1 MGDITPVL
9 PSRCLNCDTELQGQ
23 WCHHCGQKARSE
35 VRHFGSV
42 FTDILDTVFEYDN
55 RIWRTLVPLY
65 FKPGRLTRDYMAG
78 KRARYVLPFRLFF
91 VLSIVSFL
99 ALQVLAVPDEMAA
112 LSTRANDEILA
123 QLDERFAQIETADA
137 VIAERDRLIVDLR
150 QSVAEME
157 ADSVDGGG
165 LAASTLRTAIEGIES
180 SGRSRLEELG
190 VTTEPP
196 AIPQPLSAALQEPA
210 EQNLSESVTESAD
223 EQFRSE
229 LQIDWLPENANQWL
243 NAMVERGVG
252 NLERVNQD
260 PGQLI
265 EAMFNL
271 LPIVLF
277 FMLPIFALLLKLFY
291 AFSGR
296 LYMEHFV
303 VALHSHSFLFMA
315 LLIGLFLSWLSGLLP
330 ADSFLEGVFSSV
342 GRVASVWVPLYLLL
356 MQRSVYGQGWGI
368 TVAKYLVIGVL
379 YFMLLAMALL
389 TAALLSLVSL

>member
-9 PSRCLNCDTELQGQ
+9 PSHCLNCDTELQGQ

-99 ALQVLAVPDEMAA
+99 ALQLLALPDEVTE
-112 LSTRANDEILA
+112 LSARANYEI
-123 QLDERFAQIETADA
+123 FAELETADA
-137 VIAERDRLIVDLR
+137 VIAERDRLISEIQ
-150 QSVAEME
+150 QSLTELE
-157 ADSVDGGG
+157 AGSVDGGG
-165 LAASTLRTAIEGIES
+165 LAGNTLRSARDGIETAA
-180 SGRSRLEELG
+180 RSRLEELG

-196 AIPQPLSAALQEPA
+196 AIPPPEPVTPQEPA
-210 EQNLSESVTESAD
+210 ETGLPDTTGESAED
-223 EQFRSE
+223 SFRSE
-229 LQIDWLPENANQWL
+229 LQIDWLPQSANQWL

-252 NLERVNQD
+252 NLEQVNQD
-260 PGQLI
+260 PGRLI
-265 EAMFNL
+265 DAMFSL

-277 FMLPIFALLLKLFY
+277 CMLPIFALLLKLFY
-291 AFSGR
+291 VFSGR
-296 LYMEHFV
+296 MYMEHFV

-315 LLIGLFLSWLSGLLP
+315 LLIGLLLNWVSGLPP
-330 ADSFLEGVFSSV
+330 AGSFLDGVLSTI
-342 GRVASVWVPLYLLL
+342 GRVATVWAPLYLLL
-356 MQRSVYGQGWGI
+356 MQRTVYGQGWDM

>member
-9 PSRCLNCDTELQGQ
+9 PSHCLNCDTELQGQ

-99 ALQVLAVPDEMAA
+99 ALQLLALPDEVTE
-112 LSTRANDEILA
+112 LSARANYEI
-123 QLDERFAQIETADA
+123 FAELETADA
-137 VIAERDRLIVDLR
+137 VIAERDRLISEIQ
-150 QSVAEME
+150 QSLTELE
-157 ADSVDGGG
+157 AGSVDGGG
-165 LAASTLRTAIEGIES
+165 LAGNTLRSARDGIETAA
-180 SGRSRLEELG
+180 RSRLEELG

-196 AIPQPLSAALQEPA
+196 AIPPPEPVTPQEPA
-210 EQNLSESVTESAD
+210 ETGLPDTTGASAED
-223 EQFRSE
+223 SFRSE
-229 LQIDWLPENANQWL
+229 LQIDWLPQSANQWL

-252 NLERVNQD
+252 NLEQVNQD
-260 PGQLI
+260 PGRLI
-265 EAMFNL
+265 DAMFSL

-277 FMLPIFALLLKLFY
+277 CMLPIFALLLKLFY
-291 AFSGR
+291 VFSGR
-296 LYMEHFV
+296 MYMEHFV

-315 LLIGLFLSWLSGLLP
+315 LLIGLLLNWVSGLPP
-330 ADSFLEGVFSSV
+330 AGSFLEGVLSTI
-342 GRVASVWVPLYLLL
+342 GRVATVWAPLYLLL
-356 MQRSVYGQGWGI
+356 MQRTVYGQGWAM

>member
-9 PSRCLNCDTELQGQ
+9 PSHCLNCDTELQGQ

-99 ALQVLAVPDEMAA
+99 ALQLLALPDEVTE
-112 LSTRANDEILA
+112 LSARANYEI
-123 QLDERFAQIETADA
+123 FAELETADA
-137 VIAERDRLIVDLR
+137 VIAERDRLISEIQ
-150 QSVAEME
+150 QSLTQLE
-157 ADSVDGGG
+157 AGSVDGGG
-165 LAASTLRTAIEGIES
+165 LAGNTLRSARDGIETAA
-180 SGRSRLEELG
+180 RSRLEELG

-196 AIPQPLSAALQEPA
+196 AIPPPEPVTPQEPA
-210 EQNLSESVTESAD
+210 ETGLPDTTGESAED
-223 EQFRSE
+223 SFRSE
-229 LQIDWLPENANQWL
+229 LQIDWLPQSANQWL

-252 NLERVNQD
+252 NLEQVNQD
-260 PGQLI
+260 PGRLI
-265 EAMFNL
+265 DAMFSL

-277 FMLPIFALLLKLFY
+277 CMLPIFALLLKLFY
-291 AFSGR
+291 VFSGR
-296 LYMEHFV
+296 MYMEHFV

-315 LLIGLFLSWLSGLLP
+315 LLIGLLLNWVSGLPP
-330 ADSFLEGVFSSV
+330 AGSFLDGVLSTI
-342 GRVASVWVPLYLLL
+342 GRVATVWAPLYLLL
-356 MQRSVYGQGWGI
+356 MQRTVYGQGWDM

>member
-9 PSRCLNCDTELQGQ
+9 PSHCLNCDTELQGQ

-35 VRHFGSV
+35 VRHIGSV

-99 ALQVLAVPDEMAA
+99 ALQLLALPDEVTE
-112 LSTRANDEILA
+112 LSARANYEI
-123 QLDERFAQIETADA
+123 FAELETADA
-137 VIAERDRLIVDLR
+137 VIAERDRLISEIQ
-150 QSVAEME
+150 QSLTELE
-157 ADSVDGGG
+157 AGSVDGGG
-165 LAASTLRTAIEGIES
+165 LAGNTLRSARDGIETAA
-180 SGRSRLEELG
+180 RSRLEELG

-196 AIPQPLSAALQEPA
+196 AIPPPEPVTPQEPA
-210 EQNLSESVTESAD
+210 ETGLPDTTGESAED
-223 EQFRSE
+223 SFRSE
-229 LQIDWLPENANQWL
+229 LQIDWLPQSANQWL

-252 NLERVNQD
+252 NLEQVNQD
-260 PGQLI
+260 PGRLI
-265 EAMFNL
+265 DAMFSL

-277 FMLPIFALLLKLFY
+277 CMLPIFALLLKLFY
-291 AFSGR
+291 VFSGR
-296 LYMEHFV
+296 MYMEHFV

-315 LLIGLFLSWLSGLLP
+315 LLIGLLLNWVSGLPP
-330 ADSFLEGVFSSV
+330 AGSFLEGGLSTI
-342 GRVASVWVPLYLLL
+342 GRVATVWAPLYLLL
-356 MQRSVYGQGWGI
+356 MQRTVYGQGWAM

>member
-9 PSRCLNCDTELQGQ
+9 PSHCLNCDTELQGQ

-99 ALQVLAVPDEMAA
+99 ALQLLALPDEVTE
-112 LSTRANDEILA
+112 LSTRANYEI
-123 QLDERFAQIETADA
+123 FAELETADA
-137 VIAERDRLIVDLR
+137 VIAERDRLITEIQ
-150 QSVAEME
+150 QSLTELE
-157 ADSVDGGG
+157 AGSVDGGG
-165 LAASTLRTAIEGIES
+165 LAANTLRSARDGIETAA
-180 SGRSRLEELG
+180 RSRLEELG

-196 AIPQPLSAALQEPA
+196 AIPQPEPMMPQEPA
-210 EQNLSESVTESAD
+210 ETGLPDAEGESA
-223 EQFRSE
+223 EESFRSE
-229 LQIDWLPENANQWL
+229 LQIDWLPQSANQWL

-252 NLERVNQD
+252 NLEQVNQD
-260 PGQLI
+260 PGRLI
-265 EAMFNL
+265 DAMFSL

-277 FMLPIFALLLKLFY
+277 CMLPIFALLLKLFY
-291 AFSGR
+291 VFSGR
-296 LYMEHFV
+296 MYMEHFV

-315 LLIGLFLSWLSGLLP
+315 LLIGLLLNWISGLPP
-330 ADSFLEGVFSSV
+330 AGSFMEGVFSAI
-342 GRVASVWVPLYLLL
+342 GRVATVWAPLYLLL
-356 MQRSVYGQGWGI
+356 MQRTVYGQGWAM

>member
-9 PSRCLNCDTELQGQ
+9 PSHCLNCDTELQGQ

-99 ALQVLAVPDEMAA
+99 ALQLLALPDEVTE
-112 LSTRANDEILA
+112 LSARANYEI
-123 QLDERFAQIETADA
+123 FAELETADA
-137 VIAERDRLIVDLR
+137 VIAERDRLISEIQ
-150 QSVAEME
+150 QSLTELE
-157 ADSVDGGG
+157 AGSVDGGG
-165 LAASTLRTAIEGIES
+165 LAGNTLRSARDGIETAA
-180 SGRSRLEELG
+180 RSRLEELG

-196 AIPQPLSAALQEPA
+196 AIPPPEPVTPQEPA
-210 EQNLSESVTESAD
+210 ETGLPDTTGESAED
-223 EQFRSE
+223 SFRSE
-229 LQIDWLPENANQWL
+229 LQIDWLPQSANQWL

-252 NLERVNQD
+252 NLEQVNQD
-260 PGQLI
+260 PGRLI
-265 EAMFNL
+265 DAMFSL

-277 FMLPIFALLLKLFY
+277 CMLPIFALLLKLFY
-291 AFSGR
+291 VFSGR
-296 LYMEHFV
+296 MYMEHFV

-315 LLIGLFLSWLSGLLP
+315 LLIGLLLNWVSGLPP
-330 ADSFLEGVFSSV
+330 AGSFLEGVLSTI
-342 GRVASVWVPLYLLL
+342 GRVATVWAPLYLLL
-356 MQRSVYGQGWGI
+356 MQRTVYGQGWAM